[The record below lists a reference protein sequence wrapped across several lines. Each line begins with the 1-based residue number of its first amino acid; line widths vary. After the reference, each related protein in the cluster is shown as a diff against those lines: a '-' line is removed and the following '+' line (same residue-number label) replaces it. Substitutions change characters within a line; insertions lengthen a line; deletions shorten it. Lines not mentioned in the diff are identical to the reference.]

1 MPARPVPLEQLVG
14 APLRAL
20 VLGQGIAG
28 QATADFIAEI
38 GLTPDGADRPPTAR
52 TFEFTF
58 LHPVPDPENPG
69 GVIDTPTTVSVP
81 LLTVLPIPNLDI
93 TEATID
99 FDANVVSVEQLRA
112 RQPEL
117 RIERPKSSALDGP
130 VQLIAAYTQRRA
142 ADGSGG
148 GALSISVKVAR
159 APLGQGLETVVGL
172 LHEGI
177 TARPVDIKRRRS
189 SKR

>member
-1 MPARPVPLEQLVG
+1 MG
-14 APLRAL
+14 APLRSL

-28 QATADFIAEI
+28 QATADFIAEV
-38 GLTPDGADRPPTAR
+38 GFRPGSTEREPTAR

-58 LHPVPDPENPG
+58 MHSVPDPENPG
-69 GVIDTPTTVSVP
+69 GVIDTPTRVSVP

-99 FDANVVSVEQLRA
+99 FDADVLSVKAAPA
-112 RQPEL
+112 RQNEL
-117 RIERPKSSALDGP
+117 RLERSKSSVLAAP
-130 VQLIAAYTQRRA
+130 AQLIAAYAQRRA

-148 GALSISVKVAR
+148 GALSISIKVAR
-159 APLGQGLETVVGL
+159 APLGQGLDTVVGL

-177 TARPVDIKRRRS
+177 AARPERERR
-189 SKR
+189 

>member
-38 GLTPDGADRPPTAR
+38 GLTAGGADREPKAR

-58 LHPVPDPENPG
+58 QHPVPDPENPG

-93 TEATID
+93 KEATIE
-99 FDANVVSVEQLRA
+99 FDADVVSVEQLRG
-112 RQPEL
+112 RQPDL
-117 RIERPKSSALDGP
+117 RIERSKSSVLDGP
-130 VQLIAAYTQRRA
+130 VQLIAAYAQRREP
-142 ADGSGG
+142 DGTGG
-148 GALSISVKVAR
+148 GALSISIHVAR

-177 TARPVDIKRRRS
+177 TARPVDVERQR
-189 SKR
+189 